1 MGFFNF
7 NSRLMR
13 LLSGCADLI
22 ILNILTLLCSI
33 PIVTSG
39 AALSA
44 MHYVLLRI
52 HRDECSSIVR
62 SFFHAFRQNLWQGI
76 MLSLIGLLLFVILFL
91 DYAFGSRTMSALHLI
106 VYLIPFFS
114 VASVACMTWSIVF
127 LSRYKN
133 TILGILKMALAA
145 GIAHPIYTL
154 IMSVLTALPVILI
167 CISAQLLTIVLVLG
181 IALCGYLQTM
191 VYDKIL
197 KKLEQPEDKT

>member
-1 MGFFNF
+1 M
-7 NSRLMR
+7 
-13 LLSGCADLI
+13 
-22 ILNILTLLCSI
+22 LT
-33 PIVTSG
+33 
-39 AALSA
+39 
-44 MHYVLLRI
+44 
-52 HRDECSSIVR
+52 
-62 SFFHAFRQNLWQGI
+62 
-76 MLSLIGLLLFVILFL
+76 LIGLLLFVILFL

-154 IMSVLTALPVILI
+154 IMSALTALPVILI

-181 IALCGYLQTM
+181 IAMCGYLQTM
-191 VYDKIL
+191 IYDRIL
-197 KKLEQPEDKT
+197 KMLEQTEDET